1 MFEDPKNDELTV
13 EQKRDYVT
21 ARVNLIEAFG
31 FWLGENY
38 AVVPAEVVTD
48 ELPAEVKA
56 KLVEMAEGEIGRT
69 LALWTVGEK
78 GWALNQL
85 VADVKQS
92 LATEGVM
99 YW

>member
-38 AVVPAEVVTD
+38 EVMPAEVVT
-48 ELPAEVKA
+48 ELNAEVKV
-56 KLVEMAEGEIGRT
+56 KMVEMAESEIGRT